1 MTRAF
6 ICRPRPPAAY
16 DGSSCPL
23 SRPDIF
29 FSGYG
34 WSTWLKR
41 WPAKLTTFWALITF
55 LVFFSRRNGPLIH
68 FWCRNRVANLRT
80 LTFNWRVVYKYKKM
94 EIEPNASSDQFQ
106 PKRLLIDL
114 FMSYLLVYSLIKLV
128 HFWGKKFTKTV
139 GSMRKQPVDGAA
151 VVRDAG
157 GLTVACG
164 EPSLGLPW
172 RRRASQVGIV

>member
-1 MTRAF
+1 MCGLWHLIDELF
-6 ICRPRPPAAY
+6 IKIEKWKWNQTIALEQLYILCIWTKMI
-16 DGSSCPL
+16 GSS
-23 SRPDIF
+23 
-29 FSGYG
+29 
-34 WSTWLKR
+34 
-41 WPAKLTTFWALITF
+41 A
-55 LVFFSRRNGPLIH
+55 GPLFTLKVMWSWEFCCKSGVDFLI
-68 FWCRNRVANLRT
+68 FLR
-80 LTFNWRVVYKYKKM
+80 
-94 EIEPNASSDQFQ
+94 PNASSDQFQ

>member
-1 MTRAF
+1 MCGLWHLIGGLFRKIEKWKWNQTIALEQLY
-6 ICRPRPPAAY
+6 ILCIWIKMI
-16 DGSSCPL
+16 GSSAGPL
-23 SRPDIF
+23 FTLKVMRSWEFRCR
-29 FSGYG
+29 SGVD
-34 WSTWLKR
+34 
-41 WPAKLTTFWALITF
+41 FLI
-55 LVFFSRRNGPLIH
+55 FSR
-68 FWCRNRVANLRT
+68 
-80 LTFNWRVVYKYKKM
+80 
-94 EIEPNASSDQFQ
+94 PNASSDQFQ

-128 HFWGKKFTKTV
+128 HFWGKIFTKTV